1 MVILLALFWESLD
14 RNITTFVFPF
24 KLLKPFLTHY
34 RRAEA
39 LLLFFFCLETVQA
52 GFDRTAQPP
61 SVFGDGS
68 SGLFSGN
75 AEPLLLNP
83 SAAASLTSFYSS
95 FFYSPSP
102 FDLPQLSTG
111 GMFSIFPFEPL
122 TAGIAV
128 TSTGFSLYREIT
140 ATAIVAKSFSGVF
153 SAGCNINL
161 NHLAIARYGSAFSV
175 GIDVAASIQV
185 NDDVRW
191 GVSLLNINRPTIG
204 VEKDE
209 LPQLFLTGIS
219 CELLSNASVSC
230 TLIKDVRYP
239 LSVRTGARFSP
250 FEAID
255 FRFGVS
261 SEPSR
266 YFAGVGIHYSS
277 ISFDYSV
284 ATHADLGLTH
294 SIGISFGL

>member
-24 KLLKPFLTHY
+24 KLLKTLLARY
-34 RRAEA
+34 RRAET
-39 LLLFFFCLETVQA
+39 LLLFFFCLQTVQA

-61 SVFGDGS
+61 SVFGDGA
-68 SGLFSGN
+68 SGLFNGN
-75 AEPLLLNP
+75 VEPLLLNP
-83 SAAASLTSFYSS
+83 SAAASVTSFYSS

-102 FDLPQLSTG
+102 FDLPQLSCG
-111 GMFSIFPFEPL
+111 GMFSVFPFEPFN
-122 TAGIAV
+122 AGVAV
-128 TSTGFSLYREIT
+128 TTTGFSLYREMT
-140 ATAIVAKSFSGVF
+140 ATATVAKSFSGVF
-153 SAGCNINL
+153 SAGCNINFD
-161 NHLAIARYGSAFSV
+161 HLAIARYGSAFSL

-185 NDDVRW
+185 DDDVRW

-204 VEKDE
+204 EEKDE
-209 LPQLFLTGIS
+209 LPQLYLTGVS
-219 CELLSNASVSC
+219 CELLSNADVSC
-230 TLIKDVRYP
+230 ALIKDVRYP
-239 LSVRTGARFSP
+239 LSIRTGVRFSP
-250 FEAID
+250 FEAIGL
-255 FRFGVS
+255 RFGVS

-266 YFAGVGIHYSS
+266 YFAGVGIHYAS